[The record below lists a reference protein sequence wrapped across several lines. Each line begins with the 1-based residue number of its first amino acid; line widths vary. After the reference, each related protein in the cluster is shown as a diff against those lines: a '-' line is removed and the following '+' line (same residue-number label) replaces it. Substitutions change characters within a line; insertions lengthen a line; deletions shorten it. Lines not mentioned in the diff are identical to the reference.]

1 VIPYPHIDPVIL
13 RLGRFEI
20 RWYGMMYVLGF
31 IAGFFIIGYLAG
43 KKKVKLT
50 GDDLWDY
57 IFYLMLGVLIGGR
70 LGYCLFYAPVYYFH
84 EPLKVFALWEGGM
97 SFHGGF
103 LGVALATAY
112 YCWKKKVHFYDV
124 GDIVAAAT
132 PVGLFLG
139 RIGNFING
147 ELYGRATDAAWGMVF
162 PTDPEGLC
170 RHPSQLYE
178 AFLEG
183 LVIFVIVFILNIR
196 GATRGV
202 AMWTFILLY
211 GLSRFFVEFFRQP
224 DPHLGLV
231 LGPFTL
237 GQLLT
242 VPMILAGAVMIVIL
256 LLGREKDEKVTK
268 AAGKGKK

>member
-1 VIPYPHIDPVIL
+1 VIPYPHIDPVIVK
-13 RLGRFEI
+13 LGRFEI

-31 IAGFFIIGYLAG
+31 IAAFFIIGYLAA
-43 KKKVKLT
+43 KKKVRLT

-57 IFYLMLGVLIGGR
+57 IFYLMLGVLVGGR

-84 EPLKVFALWEGGM
+84 APLKIFALWEGGM

-103 LGVALATAY
+103 MGVALATAY
-112 YCWKKKVHFYDV
+112 YCWKKHVHFYDV

-139 RIGNFING
+139 RLGNFINS
-147 ELYGRATDAAWGMVF
+147 ELYGRATDAAWCMVF
-162 PTDPEGLC
+162 PTDPQGLC

-178 AFLEG
+178 ALLEG
-183 LVIFVIVFILNIR
+183 LVLFVVIFLMNIR
-196 GATRGV
+196 GVTRGV

-211 GLSRFFVEFFRQP
+211 GAFRFFLEFFREP

-242 VPMILAGAVMIVIL
+242 VPMILAGAVMVVIL
-256 LLGREKDEKVTK
+256 LARRGESAPSTSTR
-268 AAGKGKK
+268 KKS